1 MNSLIALIIPFF
13 TVVLVTPLIIVFA
26 KKTGIISLPQA
37 DRWHSRPTALLGGI
51 GIFIGVVSGVIW
63 HGLLGS
69 IHSGL
74 VFGAVLIFAS
84 GLYDDVKGLR
94 PYVKLVIHIIAAVL
108 VMSSGVFVGKGFL
121 PGYIAIPITLLWV
134 VGITNAMNLLDNM
147 DGLCTGISGIIGL
160 FLGINFLLNDQSMLS
175 LLSFAV
181 SGAAFGFLIY
191 NFSPA
196 RIFMGDS
203 GSLVLGFIL
212 SAVALMGTYE
222 TKSPLLL
229 SLGVPLL
236 VMSLPI
242 FDTTLVT
249 VGRKYL
255 NRPISQG
262 GKDHTSHRLIA
273 LGYSERKSLLV
284 MYGVA
289 ILGGG
294 IAIGLTYLNLSISL
308 LLVVMSLILFV
319 GTGAFFSRIKV
330 YSVEE
335 YDSLFKYNQGKHVT
349 LIQTLLMHK
358 RQIVEVFV
366 DSILVMYSLYFAAWL
381 QFGGAIPPDFTAIYP
396 SLVMVL
402 LPYSL
407 IVFLVFRFYSD
418 IWRYLTVGDSVRFVT
433 AVGTLAL
440 SMFLFMPLLDI
451 FDLQFTTVIIFSIVL
466 FLLLS
471 VFRLSERLLFTLQRN
486 VSTGDNQI
494 LTRVLLVGAGDT
506 GSIALREIIQNKK
519 LNLKPIG
526 FIDDDPSKKGAR
538 IDGYLVM
545 GGTTSINDIVA
556 SKQIDKIII
565 SITDVGREKLKSI
578 YSLCEKTGKPVLRA
592 RISFDTLIVNNENAT
607 LKKDTVLDD
616 TLVKS

>member
-74 VFGAVLIFAS
+74 VFGVVLIFAS

-396 SLVMVL
+396 SLVMIL

-407 IVFLVFRFYSD
+407 IVFLVFRFYSN
-418 IWRYLTVGDSVRFVT
+418 IWRYLTIGDSVRFVT

>member
-63 HGLLGS
+63 LGLLGS

-175 LLSFAV
+175 LLSFSV

-273 LGYSERKSLLV
+273 LGYSERKSVLV

-396 SLVMVL
+396 LLVMVL

-592 RISFDTLIVNNENAT
+592 RISFETLIVNNENAT

-616 TLVKS
+616 TLVKR

>member
-63 HGLLGS
+63 LGLLGS

-74 VFGAVLIFAS
+74 VFGAVLIFVS

-175 LLSFAV
+175 LLSFSV

-335 YDSLFKYNQGKHVT
+335 YDSLFKYNHGKHVT

-407 IVFLVFRFYSD
+407 IVFLVFRFYSN
-418 IWRYLTVGDSVRFVT
+418 IWRYLTIGDSVRFVT

-592 RISFDTLIVNNENAT
+592 RISFETLIVNNENAT

>member
-63 HGLLGS
+63 LGLLGS

-273 LGYSERKSLLV
+273 LGYSERKSVLV

-335 YDSLFKYNQGKHVT
+335 YDSLFKYNHGKHVT

-592 RISFDTLIVNNENAT
+592 RISFETLIVNNENAT